1 MPNNTTSPTFI
12 SSQDASELANVSL
25 KTIRNWRNKNHFSWH
40 QENNKGTKSKI
51 LIDKGSFQEYLQIIK
66 EQTTDESN
74 GTSHQVP
81 LSPIT
86 SPIAPPITSPIENNE
101 KSHQVPLETELLL
114 IKQKVKHLEE
124 NLQKAQEELL
134 KEREQ
139 NRLHHQDLKA
149 ELIKKDQAIEQR
161 DEEVK
166 ELRRKLDQKEASHIS
181 HIGQIASLTSQV
193 GILTNQVEALKQF
206 QEAYNKRVNM
216 GAIKRLFS
224 AAEAID
230 IKVEL
235 NTNGNKML
243 TEGEIIETDKEE

>member
-1 MPNNTTSPTFI
+1 M
-12 SSQDASELANVSL
+12 EE
-25 KTIRNWRNKNHFSWH
+25 K
-40 QENNKGTKSKI
+40 
-51 LIDKGSFQEYLQIIK
+51 LQ
-66 EQTTDESN
+66 
-74 GTSHQVP
+74 
-81 LSPIT
+81 
-86 SPIAPPITSPIENNE
+86 
-101 KSHQVPLETELLL
+101 
-114 IKQKVKHLEE
+114 
-124 NLQKAQEELL
+124 
-134 KEREQ
+134 REQ
-139 NRLHHQDLKA
+139 SHNQDLKA

-216 GAIKRLFS
+216 GAFKRLFS

-235 NTNGNKML
+235 NTNGTMLL
-243 TEGEIIETDKEE
+243 TESEIIETDSTVEKE